1 LRKPFTKEELDIVSG
16 KSKIPT
22 RTVKNHIAKIEEK
35 TYTSTMNQYSAIF
48 TRFND
53 IQEKMKMSSK
63 HNTSNNLLFGQFEK
77 KETNSVMN
85 YFTNKNKTEINNLIN
100 IENVPE
106 DFSFHDSKKKI
117 HKRIITNDGNNSNM
131 TLFSMNRELEEEQI
145 LSEKIKEIKSKKNKI
160 KGLTS
165 IHLNREHN
173 KILVNSM
180 SHSQY
185 VYDTMYYDRYT
196 PLELKG
202 HTSSFFV
209 KSVLS
214 PCGNYALSGS
224 NDAIINIWKINNC
237 RNNTFSNINDK
248 AVKLSNFHK
257 HEVS

>member
-1 LRKPFTKEELDIVSG
+1 MSGNTKV
-16 KSKIPT
+16 PT
-22 RTVKNHIAKIEEK
+22 RVVKNHIAKIEEK
-35 TYTSTMNQYSAIF
+35 TFTSYMNQYSAIF

-77 KETNSVMN
+77 KETNSVIN
-85 YFTNKNKTEINNLIN
+85 YFTNKTNKTDSKSLIN
-100 IENVPE
+100 MENVTD

-117 HKRIITNDGNNSNM
+117 QRKSLINDGNNSNM

-145 LSEKIKEIKSKKNKI
+145 LSEKIKEIKSKKNRI

-165 IHLNREHN
+165 IYLNREHN

-180 SHSQY
+180 SHSQF
-185 VYDTMYYDRYT
+185 VYDTMYHDRYT

-224 NDAIINIWKINNC
+224 NDAIINIWKLSNLK
-237 RNNTFSNINDK
+237 NNTVTNINDK
-248 AVKLSNFHK
+248 SIKLGNFHK
-257 HEVS
+257 HEV